1 MKKVRLLFVISGIDY
16 ALGFDWLEKYLD
28 KKRYQVSFIFLNTIE
43 PELFRRFKSRGVEVY
58 FLKSGSKKK
67 YPLLFLKLIYLFAK
81 RKPDIIHCHL
91 YEANVLGLSAAWICG
106 VSKRIYTRHH
116 STYHFDYHPRM
127 VKVDKF
133 INSMSTQIIAISR
146 NVMSV
151 LVEREGV
158 DPKKVFIVNHGFELD
173 KFISANREAVDVL
186 GERYNPSH
194 RFPVIGVISR
204 FTEWKGVQYIIPA
217 FKKLLQDYP
226 NALMILA
233 NAKGDMQV
241 EINEMLNQLPENSYR
256 TIEFERDI
264 ASLYR
269 LFDIFVHVPVDKFA
283 EAFGQTYV
291 ESLAS
296 GVPSVVTLSG
306 IACEFV
312 PG

>member
-1 MKKVRLLFVISGIDY
+1 M
-16 ALGFDWLEKYLD
+16 
-28 KKRYQVSFIFLNTIE
+28 
-43 PELFRRFKSRGVEVY
+43 
-58 FLKSGSKKK
+58 
-67 YPLLFLKLIYLFAK
+67 
-81 RKPDIIHCHL
+81 
-91 YEANVLGLSAAWICG
+91 
-106 VSKRIYTRHH
+106 
-116 STYHFDYHPRM
+116 
-127 VKVDKF
+127 
-133 INSMSTQIIAISR
+133 
-146 NVMSV
+146 
-151 LVEREGV
+151 
-158 DPKKVFIVNHGFELD
+158 FIVNHGFELD

-312 PG
+312 RDRCNALVVPYRNSDEIYKAAVELLSNVDLRTRLIEKGVVDVKQRFPVEVMMNALYTVYEA